1 MLETN
6 IHSKTVLVTG
16 ATSGIGKAVTERFA
30 SEGAK
35 VVAIGRNREQL
46 EKLEQDFPQQV
57 YSFSYDLLDLE
68 HTEEVFIFCKE
79 KGLKLDGLV
88 HCAGIAIN
96 SVIRANNIEE
106 MEETMRIN
114 CFAFMELG
122 KYFSLKK
129 YSSDGSSLV
138 AISSI
143 EALKN
148 EKGLSQYGAS
158 KAALNSIV
166 KTMAKEFM
174 RRKIRVNAILPANVK
189 TAMLIN
195 TARQIENYIEMA
207 EERQPLG
214 LIEPEYIAY
223 MAEYLLSDHARFMTG
238 ELVVMS
244 GGLEY

>member
-16 ATSGIGKAVTERFA
+16 ATSGIGKAVAERFA

-35 VVAIGRNREQL
+35 VVAIGRNRERL

-68 HTEEVFIFCKE
+68 HIEGVFIFCKE

-88 HCAGIAIN
+88 HCAGIAVN

-122 KYFSLKK
+122 KYFSMKK
-129 YSSDGSSLV
+129 YSNSGGAIV
-138 AISSI
+138 AISSV
-143 EALKN
+143 EAFKN
-148 EKGLSQYGAS
+148 EKGLSQYAAS

-166 KTMAKEFM
+166 KTMAKEFI

-189 TAMLIN
+189 TSMMMN
-195 TARQIENYIEMA
+195 TAQQIENYIEMA

>member
-6 IHSKTVLVTG
+6 INKKTVLVTG

-30 SEGAK
+30 FEGAK
-35 VVAIGRNREQL
+35 VVAIGRNKEQL
-46 EKLEQDFPQQV
+46 AKLEQNFPDQV
-57 YSFSYDLLDLE
+57 YSFSYDLLDLDHIE
-68 HTEEVFIFCKE
+68 KIFAFCAEKE
-79 KGLKLDGLV
+79 LKLDGLV

-96 SVIRANNIEE
+96 SVIRANDIGE

-122 KYFSLKK
+122 KYFSMKK
-129 YSSDGSSLV
+129 YSNNGGAIV

-143 EALKN
+143 EAYKN
-148 EKGLSQYGAS
+148 EKGLSQYAAS

-166 KTMAKEFM
+166 KAMSKEFM
-174 RRKIRVNAILPANVK
+174 KRKIRVNAILPANVK
-189 TAMLIN
+189 TAMMMN
-195 TARQIENYIEMA
+195 AVQQIENYIEMA

-214 LIEPEYIAY
+214 FIEPEYIAY
-223 MAEYLLSDHARFMTG
+223 LTEYLLSDFSRFMTG

>member
-1 MLETN
+1 MLETYIN
-6 IHSKTVLVTG
+6 SKTVLVTG

-30 SEGAK
+30 FEGAK
-35 VVAIGRNREQL
+35 VVAIGRNKEKL
-46 EKLEQDFPQQV
+46 EKLEQNFPDQV
-57 YSFSYDLLDLE
+57 YPFSYDLLNLDHIE
-68 HTEEVFIFCKE
+68 KIFAFCKE

-96 SVIRANNIEE
+96 SVIRANDIEE

-122 KYFSLKK
+122 KYFSMKK
-129 YSSDGSSLV
+129 YSSDGSCLV

-174 RRKIRVNAILPANVK
+174 RRKIRVNAILPGNVK
-189 TAMLIN
+189 TQMLVN

-207 EERQPLG
+207 EERQPMG

-223 MAEYLLSDHARFMTG
+223 LAEYLLSDFARFMTG